1 VQSTSKKQTDIE
13 HIVATSEAHDSGL
26 CNADA
31 QTRKHFASDL
41 LNLTLAAPKVN
52 RCGPTGKCGKDAAEW
67 LPARNQCWFAQRIVE
82 IRQKYALTID
92 RMEANA
98 IDAVLSECESTDMIF
113 YEQSDHIKSEVNGA
127 PTNDGNALLLYDDN
141 KNGHITCK
149 EAKKHGIAPVHSKQ
163 PAYRFMRDGDGDGV
177 VCE

>member
-1 VQSTSKKQTDIE
+1 
-13 HIVATSEAHDSGL
+13 
-26 CNADA
+26 
-31 QTRKHFASDL
+31 
-41 LNLTLAAPKVN
+41 
-52 RCGPTGKCGKDAAEW
+52 
-67 LPARNQCWFAQRIVE
+67 
-82 IRQKYALTID
+82 
-92 RMEANA
+92 
-98 IDAVLSECESTDMIF
+98 MIF

>member
-1 VQSTSKKQTDIE
+1 
-13 HIVATSEAHDSGL
+13 
-26 CNADA
+26 
-31 QTRKHFASDL
+31 

-67 LPARNQCWFAQRIVE
+67 LPQKNQCWFAQRIVE

-98 IDAVLSECESTDMIF
+98 LDAVLSECETTDMIF
-113 YEQSDHIKSEVNGA
+113 YEQSEQIKSEVNDV
-127 PTNDGNALLLYDDN
+127 PTNDSNALLLYDDN
-141 KNGHITCK
+141 KNGRITCK
-149 EAKKHGIAPVHSKQ
+149 EARKHGIAPVHSNH
-163 PAYRFMRDGDGDGV
+163 PAYTFMRDGDGDGV